1 MSSHFQ
7 VAYFAQE
14 FLATFAQEHWRTF
27 AGISKNCVVLKK
39 AYSF

>member
-14 FLATFAQEHWRTF
+14 FLATFTQERWRTF
-27 AGISKNCVVLKK
+27 AGISIGGIYRK
-39 AYSF
+39 YTFQ